1 MYENIIIFNIKYI
14 LIINNI
20 FKIYSYVYNLNFF
33 ILIRV
38 LMKGFGDIVLVKGFI
53 FF

>member
-1 MYENIIIFNIKYI
+1 MKTLIY
-14 LIINNI
+14 LIIHIFINV

-38 LMKGFGDIVLVKGFI
+38 LKRDIVLVKGFE